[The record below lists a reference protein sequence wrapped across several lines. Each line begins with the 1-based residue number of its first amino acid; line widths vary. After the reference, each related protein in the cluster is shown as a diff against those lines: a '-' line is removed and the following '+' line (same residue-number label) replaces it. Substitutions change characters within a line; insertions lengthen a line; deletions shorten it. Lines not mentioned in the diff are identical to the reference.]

1 MPGRCDVAGCPNGP
15 RRLNKDTESS
25 DTNVHYHAIPRGEP
39 LRSRWLSAFP
49 MLQRVGKVP
58 IRLHV
63 CSMHFRPEDY
73 EHNSL
78 LRLSMDVPFQMRL
91 RRNAVP
97 SILPSSHE
105 EQIPLLQDENF
116 MANVDV
122 LITENDATGTSIESN
137 ADCEHNSLPR
147 QSIEVPFQARLG
159 CNVVPSISPF
169 PLEEQ
174 APLLQ
179 DANVAD
185 PMNENTAGT
194 FTESNA
200 ETLPSGAKDAETQT
214 DFMQIPAKTS
224 SFRSVGNAKGVQAK
238 PLGTSVAVQVNTTV
252 KEMKCKALQVNV
264 QNIPTPKTSTPIK
277 RRRTTCVRKPVKHR
291 RRTPAKDISYVPS
304 PDVSPVLQYP
314 DMHDTTY
321 EPEELTCTPEVT
333 FDECDMDEGCTQHK
347 DYFLVSR
354 DNLLTLLNTCRTCLS
369 TSCTVSLSCSGTR
382 ITAKTECPRGHEHM
396 WASQPLLGMKP
407 KGNVD
412 LSAAILFS
420 GSSVAG
426 TLRMMRLMGVQV
438 ISDQTFFSYQK
449 AYLFP
454 AVTAVWD
461 EHQKGLLAAAGDS
474 SLELCGDGR
483 CDSPGHSAKYLTY
496 SFLCPGTGKIIHT
509 EQIQVKESAQ
519 IQASSQMEKEGLIR
533 GLQFLCDQGISIRSL
548 TTDRHTAIKKYMRL
562 HCPATKHQFDV
573 WHVAKGIRRKLT
585 AASRKARCR
594 ELLSWIQPIVNH
606 LYWCACACGG
616 NGDLLVATW
625 TSLLNHIADI
635 HDGHGN
641 LYPRCLHGPSSRVSW
656 LKIDS
661 PAHKQVRAI
670 VMAPVLLKDIR
681 QLSPDTQTYS
691 LESFHSVLNGYAP
704 KSTAY
709 TYEGMKARTLIAA
722 LHFNENANKEQATT
736 KDGTQQWHS
745 KTSKARHS
753 MMTVCPL
760 KMAATFDYVQDL
772 QNKVTELCI
781 EHPSFPEALAQAPEK
796 IAPVFVPQNEPR
808 PSKTELIAAHKA
820 RFLKF

>member
-1 MPGRCDVAGCPNGP
+1 
-15 RRLNKDTESS
+15 
-25 DTNVHYHAIPRGEP
+25 
-39 LRSRWLSAFP
+39 
-49 MLQRVGKVP
+49 
-58 IRLHV
+58 
-63 CSMHFRPEDY
+63 
-73 EHNSL
+73 
-78 LRLSMDVPFQMRL
+78 
-91 RRNAVP
+91 
-97 SILPSSHE
+97 
-105 EQIPLLQDENF
+105 
-116 MANVDV
+116 
-122 LITENDATGTSIESN
+122 
-137 ADCEHNSLPR
+137 
-147 QSIEVPFQARLG
+147 
-159 CNVVPSISPF
+159 
-169 PLEEQ
+169 
-174 APLLQ
+174 
-179 DANVAD
+179 
-185 PMNENTAGT
+185 
-194 FTESNA
+194 
-200 ETLPSGAKDAETQT
+200 
-214 DFMQIPAKTS
+214 
-224 SFRSVGNAKGVQAK
+224 
-238 PLGTSVAVQVNTTV
+238 
-252 KEMKCKALQVNV
+252 
-264 QNIPTPKTSTPIK
+264 
-277 RRRTTCVRKPVKHR
+277 
-291 RRTPAKDISYVPS
+291 
-304 PDVSPVLQYP
+304 
-314 DMHDTTY
+314 
-321 EPEELTCTPEVT
+321 
-333 FDECDMDEGCTQHK
+333 MDEGCTQHK

-354 DNLLTLLNTCRTCLS
+354 DNLLTLLNMCRTCFS
-369 TSCTVSLSCSGTR
+369 TSCTVSFSCSGTR

-396 WASQPLLGMKP
+396 WASQPLVGMKP

-420 GSSVAG
+420 GSSAAG

-454 AVTAVWD
+454 AVTAVSISFVWD

-483 CDSPGHSAKYLTY
+483 CDSPGHSAKFLTY

-509 EQIQVKESAQ
+509 EQIQVKELVLVRWFQLTVVEVGCGIEERFKNKGQDALFAQLHFMQLCIRCTYNFFVFQSAQ

-533 GLQFLCDQGISIRSL
+533 GLQFLGDQGISIRSL

-562 HCPATKHQFDV
+562 HCPAIKHQFDV

-641 LYPRCLHGPSSRVSW
+641 PYPRCLHGPSSRVSW

-760 KMAATFDYVQDL
+760 KMAATFGKFNCVTSVFQLAVLLYKCSAKLHLTLHL
-772 QNKVTELCI
+772 QAI
-781 EHPSFPEALAQAPEK
+781 
-796 IAPVFVPQNEPR
+796 
-808 PSKTELIAAHKA
+808 HK
-820 RFLKF
+820 LML